1 MDACDK
7 HLKNQTATIDSSADP
22 GAKEDQVICAQ
33 IDDCEIKMEMF
44 GMKCASLI
52 DHVENVNQLNIELAS
67 ELEKVYTDLAREK
80 AKNIQLTSSQAQSL
94 NNAP

>member
-1 MDACDK
+1 
-7 HLKNQTATIDSSADP
+7 
-22 GAKEDQVICAQ
+22 
-33 IDDCEIKMEMF
+33 
-44 GMKCASLI
+44 MKCASLI

>member
-1 MDACDK
+1 LDACDK
-7 HLKNQTATIDSSADP
+7 HLKNYQTTTIESGDAA
-22 GAKEDQVICAQ
+22 AKEDNAICAY

-80 AKNIQLTSSQAQSL
+80 AKNIQLTSSQSQS
-94 NNAP
+94 